1 MAQRLVAEE
10 AARHVDVGIRKAEE
24 AIAYVWQPRSLLQPV
39 LLYFL
44 HPVCLACLPGLCV
57 ITLTHTVQE
66 SKGVA
71 QLWQRLEGCRGV
83 CQSRQGDVRG
93 RH

>member
-24 AIAYVWQPRSLLQPV
+24 AIAYVWQPRSLPLATCTTV
-39 LLYFL
+39 CFL

-57 ITLTHTVQE
+57 
-66 SKGVA
+66 
-71 QLWQRLEGCRGV
+71 
-83 CQSRQGDVRG
+83 
-93 RH
+93 